1 MTVTPGRPPG
11 EGGAGERGEAPGEGE
26 ARDAGR
32 TRGEGQARDAGRT
45 RGEGEAPGEGEA
57 HGEGEGQA
65 RDAGEGGGGGE
76 GGEGVLLTLA
86 YEGSAFHGWAPQRG
100 VETASGA
107 LLRAVRQLCPGVTEV
122 RGSSRTDAGV
132 HAFGQRAAF
141 DGGGGIPPRG
151 WALGLARHL
160 PPTLSVRRAARVGA
174 GFQPRFQNRGKRYI
188 YTFLRDPVRDP
199 FWEGRSWRLE
209 PGLDLGAMRA
219 AAELVRGE
227 HDFAAFRASLDG
239 RERTVCTLA
248 RAELLEEGRG
258 GDGRPL
264 RLVIEGDRFLYNMVR
279 IIAGTLADV
288 GRGRRPPEAVARA
301 FASGRRDELGPTAPA
316 RGLLLDEVFLVTEGH
331 DPWPPLPPPSPP
343 P

>member
-1 MTVTPGRPPG
+1 MSSAPPGRPDGAGDEHAGPG
-11 EGGAGERGEAPGEGE
+11 EGGDGERASQG
-26 ARDAGR
+26 D
-32 TRGEGQARDAGRT
+32 D
-45 RGEGEAPGEGEA
+45 
-57 HGEGEGQA
+57 H
-65 RDAGEGGGGGE
+65 
-76 GGEGVLLTLA
+76 GVLLTLA

-107 LLRAVRQLCPGVTEV
+107 LLRAVRQLCPSVTEV

-141 DGGGGIPPRG
+141 DGGGAIPPRG

-160 PPTLSVRRAARVGA
+160 PPTLSVRRAARVAA
-174 GFQPRFQNRGKRYI
+174 GFQPRFQNRGKRYV
-188 YTFLRDPVRDP
+188 YTFLRDRVRDP

-209 PGLDLGAMRA
+209 PGLDLGAMRR
-219 AAELVRGE
+219 AAELLRGE

-239 RERTVCTLA
+239 RERTICSLA
-248 RAELLEEGRG
+248 RVELDEGRD
-258 GDGRPL
+258 GDERPL

-279 IIAGTLADV
+279 IIAGTLAAV
-288 GRGRRPPEAVARA
+288 GRGRLPPEAIARA

-316 RGLLLDEVFLVTEGH
+316 RGLLLDEVFLLTEGH
-331 DPWPPLPPPSPP
+331 DPWPPLPLPSPP